1 MLTSSMTGPREVE
14 AEAEE
19 EEEEMVGDRIWRKAS
34 LHFLYKG
41 VRFLVAMDEEE
52 EEEDSRERSLLYG
65 SREGERGFKESLVR
79 LQSFVS
85 CGSEKKRVGPSQTQS

>member
-1 MLTSSMTGPREVE
+1 MGCRNDVLTSSMTGPREVE

-41 VRFLVAMDEEE
+41 VRFLVAMDEE
-52 EEEDSRERSLLYG
+52 DSRERWIARG
-65 SREGERGFKESLVR
+65 RE
-79 LQSFVS
+79 
-85 CGSEKKRVGPSQTQS
+85 RV